1 MLVWL
6 EGRWRIILN
15 VVARGRSGDLDPGH
29 LNIVRIRKLNKIF
42 AASDRR
48 SASVYFSLAPPSCS
62 NIFPLYFLFFSLQLA
77 TTRYNHSHV
86 AGLSSILAT
95 DRKYKICRPSLDPSL
110 PSLLTPLALPV
121 SSTQLR
127 RLTLQLPHSTEN
139 DCKSCDY

>member
-42 AASDRR
+42 AAS
-48 SASVYFSLAPPSCS
+48 VYFSLAPPSCS
-62 NIFPLYFLFFSLQLA
+62 NIFPLYFLFFSLQLVA
-77 TTRYNHSHV
+77 TRYNHSHV

-95 DRKYKICRPSLDPSL
+95 DREYKICRPSLDPSL

-121 SSTQLR
+121 SSTQLG
-127 RLTLQLPHSTEN
+127 RLTLKLPHSTEN